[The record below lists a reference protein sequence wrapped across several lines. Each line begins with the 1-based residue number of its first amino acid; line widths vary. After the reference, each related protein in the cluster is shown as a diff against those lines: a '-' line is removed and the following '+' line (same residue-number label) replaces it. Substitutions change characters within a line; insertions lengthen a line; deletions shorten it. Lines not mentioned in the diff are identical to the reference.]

1 MSLDCVKS
9 YVKTDIS
16 SVRWSIS
23 VVCVEEPTMKN
34 NNTKPTYPIVKPGN
48 VIPASGGLVEYKD
61 GNGTKR
67 MLLVRVFQKP
77 IDATK

>member
-1 MSLDCVKS
+1 
-9 YVKTDIS
+9 
-16 SVRWSIS
+16 
-23 VVCVEEPTMKN
+23 MKN